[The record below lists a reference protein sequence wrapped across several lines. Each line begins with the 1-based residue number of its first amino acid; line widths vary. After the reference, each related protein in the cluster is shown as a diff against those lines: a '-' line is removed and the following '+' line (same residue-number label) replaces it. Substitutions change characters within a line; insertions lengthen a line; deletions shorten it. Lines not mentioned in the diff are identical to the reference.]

1 VADLSEDLRR
11 HLEGLPVLAREEQ
24 FGYRAGKF
32 MRRHRLAAGA
42 AALIACSLVGGI
54 VATTIQARHAERR
67 FQEVRGLANSFLFE
81 IHDQIEVLP
90 GSTRVRES
98 IVRTVLKYLN
108 NLADEAHGDPALQLE
123 LAAAYQKIGDVQG
136 YGVRPNLGQR
146 EAAIESHN
154 KALAIALQLAA
165 KDNSPRVIRLLAL
178 SHHRVGFLKEGGQ
191 QSSQGGIDHYIRAE
205 ELLDPLF
212 QGDPSNSSDAPL
224 LISIYGHHGDAEVLR
239 GHPSQ
244 AAALWLKAVN
254 TAEEWARRQP
264 GDASRTALGVAHWRL
279 AKGAQFS
286 GALDGAR
293 RHAMRAIALQEE
305 LVAAQPINPARQR
318 MLLNSYE
325 RMAFVAADPEN
336 LNLGD
341 RPTAFRWNSKVVEIA
356 RRLRDADPSNRM
368 AESDY
373 LIALRSQCQFAPED
387 DPEALIRICQEG
399 VSLVRRP
406 DFIEVG
412 PMAATRIGPVLARNG
427 RRAEALRTMNEGLEQ
442 LISATTRFPWRVDLK
457 RQLIRF
463 HRVFGSVYLALN
475 DRKQALVE
483 YLSALNVTE
492 PLLKSV
498 PNDLVLRRDAADLYL
513 ALGQFYE
520 PVAPE
525 KALEWYRKDLAVWTG
540 WSKDAES
547 SVLDTSRKAEA
558 LRNVARCM
566 AHGVSGG
573 EQMAK

>member
-1 VADLSEDLRR
+1 
-11 HLEGLPVLAREEQ
+11 
-24 FGYRAGKF
+24 
-32 MRRHRLAAGA
+32 
-42 AALIACSLVGGI
+42 
-54 VATTIQARHAERR
+54 
-67 FQEVRGLANSFLFE
+67 
-81 IHDQIEVLP
+81 
-90 GSTRVRES
+90 
-98 IVRTVLKYLN
+98 
-108 NLADEAHGDPALQLE
+108 
-123 LAAAYQKIGDVQG
+123 
-136 YGVRPNLGQR
+136 
-146 EAAIESHN
+146 
-154 KALAIALQLAA
+154 
-165 KDNSPRVIRLLAL
+165 
-178 SHHRVGFLKEGGQ
+178 
-191 QSSQGGIDHYIRAE
+191 
-205 ELLDPLF
+205 
-212 QGDPSNSSDAPL
+212 
-224 LISIYGHHGDAEVLR
+224 
-239 GHPSQ
+239 
-244 AAALWLKAVN
+244 
-254 TAEEWARRQP
+254 
-264 GDASRTALGVAHWRL
+264 
-279 AKGAQFS
+279 
-286 GALDGAR
+286 
-293 RHAMRAIALQEE
+293 
-305 LVAAQPINPARQR
+305 
-318 MLLNSYE
+318 
-325 RMAFVAADPEN
+325 
-336 LNLGD
+336 
-341 RPTAFRWNSKVVEIA
+341 
-356 RRLRDADPSNRM
+356 
-368 AESDY
+368 
-373 LIALRSQCQFAPED
+373 
-387 DPEALIRICQEG
+387 
-399 VSLVRRP
+399 
-406 DFIEVG
+406 VG